1 VNRLVITADDFGAA
15 VEVNEA
21 IEEAHRNGIL
31 KCASLMVGAPYA
43 EDAVR
48 RAKAMPDLR
57 VGLHLVL
64 TEGRPVLPASKV
76 PHLVD
81 ASGAFPANMA
91 LAAATM
97 FFNPRA
103 RAELRA
109 ELEAQFEAFR
119 ATGLKLDHANAH
131 KHFHLSPT
139 IGAIMV
145 EIGRRYGLRSLRV
158 PYEPLTILKKAAPG
172 ERLVRPWVTVP
183 LSYLLRHKVAAAGM
197 VSADAGFGLAFSGAM
212 TTERLCGLIRLA
224 PPGLTEI
231 YLHPATGDYAGSAP
245 GYRYREELDA
255 LLSPQTKEAVRES
268 FATLGGFADFV

>member
-1 VNRLVITADDFGAA
+1 MKRLVITADDFGAA

-31 KCASLMVGAPYA
+31 TATSLMVGAPFA

-48 RAKAMPDLR
+48 RAKTMPDLR

-64 TEGRPVLPASKV
+64 TEGRPVLPVSKV

-91 LAAATM
+91 MAAATM
-97 FFNPRA
+97 FFNARA
-103 RAELRA
+103 RTELHAEI
-109 ELEAQFEAFR
+109 EAQFEAFR
-119 ATGLKLDHANAH
+119 ATGLNLDHANAH
-131 KHFHLSPT
+131 KHFHLFPT
-139 IGAIMV
+139 IGAMMV
-145 EIGRRYGLRSLRV
+145 EIGKRYGLRALRV

-172 ERLVRPWVTVP
+172 ERFVRPWVTVP
-183 LSYLLRHKVAAAGM
+183 LSSLLRRKAVAAGM
-197 VSADAGFGLAFSGAM
+197 TSADAMFGIAFTGAM
-212 TTERLCGLIRLA
+212 TAERLCGLIRHA

-231 YLHPATGDYAGSAP
+231 YLHPATGDYAGFAP
-245 GYRYREELDA
+245 GYRYREELKA
-255 LLSPQTKEAVRES
+255 LLSPDAKDAVRES